1 MVVTKSLENVTG
13 KDGYLDQPEEISL
26 RQGPCSQAQHVQRPW
41 GEKAL
46 GLFQD
51 LRAELSGAK
60 GREGGDEVKDASRG

>member
-1 MVVTKSLENVTG
+1 MVVKKSLENVTG

-46 GLFQD
+46 GMFQD
-51 LRAELSGAK
+51 LGAELSWAK
-60 GREGGDEVKDASRG
+60 GKEGDEVKDAGRG